1 MMTLKDY
8 LNPPTATML
17 SYDMDTTDDPNI
29 NAFIKNELKAKGWHD
44 WIIKTENQSYAT
56 KQQTSVRN
64 LPMPESTLWKVGVT
78 PAVAIRDFK
87 QSLNEYNA
95 KHPEFL
101 ACGVAYASNGTHY
114 LAFRQEK

>member
-1 MMTLKDY
+1 MMSLKDY
-8 LNPPTATML
+8 IASPVATML
-17 SYDMDTTDDPNI
+17 AYDMDTADDPNI

-44 WIIKTENQSYAT
+44 WIIKTESQSYAT